1 MTEIQCK
8 ICRASNPAD
17 AAACFSCGAKFR
29 REAESAPEPA
39 APATSGSRAADAIGR
54 YASVIGSIVA
64 MCITSYTLFALLAY
78 MMQSMRI
85 ALLVPAAL
93 WVAFLLALALKR
105 WLWVLC
111 FAVFPLPAL
120 YLIFAVLA
128 RVQ

>member
-1 MTEIQCK
+1 MTEIRCK

-17 AAACFSCGAKFR
+17 VAACFSCGAKFR
-29 REAESAPEPA
+29 REGESEPTPAPA
-39 APATSGSRAADAIGR
+39 ASRGSRAADAIGS

-85 ALLVPAAL
+85 ALLVPGAL
-93 WVAFLLALALKR
+93 WVAFLFALVLKR

-120 YLIFAVLA
+120 YLIFAALA
-128 RVQ
+128 RVH